1 MIGLVPGRSPLHR
14 AHPYTPLAA
23 AAGLFLV
30 VFAARSPGA
39 VWLVVAGAAVF
50 AAAGGVLG
58 AVLRPAALLALPTW
72 ALLTVLH
79 GLLGG
84 APHVTLGPLAL
95 SAGGVERALVFGGRL
110 AAILLA
116 FLTAL
121 ATVSPPRLV
130 EAMTARGVPFGRI
143 YLLVS
148 TLTVVPRLRARV
160 RQIVEAQQC
169 RGLRLGGS
177 PLARVRALG
186 PLVVPLVLSAL
197 AEVDEQALALDV
209 RGGAPS
215 GRRTALDP
223 PPDGVADRAVRWAV
237 LAVVLAAYAW
247 TFAGAAGR

>member
-1 MIGLVPGRSPLHR
+1 MIGFIPGRSPVHR
-14 AHPYTPLAA
+14 AHPYTPLAV
-23 AAGLFLV
+23 AAGLLLLA
-30 VFAARSPGA
+30 FAFRSPGA
-39 VWLVVAGAAVF
+39 VWLVVAGAIAF

-58 AVLRPAALLALPTW
+58 AVLRPAALLAIPTW
-72 ALLTVLH
+72 VLLTVLH

-84 APHVTLGPLAL
+84 PPHVALGPLTF
-95 SAGGVERALVFGGRL
+95 SVPGGERALVFGGRL

-121 ATVSPPRLV
+121 ATVSPGRLV
-130 EAMTARGVPFGRI
+130 EAMTARGVPFGRV

-160 RQIVEAQQC
+160 RQIVDAQQC

-209 RGGAPS
+209 RGGS
-215 GRRTALDP
+215 VTGRRTALDP
-223 PPDGVADRAVRWAV
+223 PEERVADRAVRWVAG
-237 LAVVLAAYAW
+237 AVVVAAYAMR
-247 TFAGAAGR
+247 FLGGGS

>member
-1 MIGLVPGRSPLHR
+1 MIGFRPGRSVLHR
-14 AHPYTPLAA
+14 AHPYTPLAV
-23 AAGLFLV
+23 AAGLLLLA
-30 VFAARSPGA
+30 FAVRSPAA
-39 VWLVVAGAAVF
+39 VWVVVLGAAAF

-84 APHVTLGPLAL
+84 APHVALGPVAF
-95 SAGGVERALVFGGRL
+95 SAPGVERALVFGGRL

-121 ATVSPPRLV
+121 TTVAPPRLV

-148 TLTVVPRLRARV
+148 TLTVVPRLRSRL
-160 RQIVEAQQC
+160 RQIVDAQQC
-169 RGLRLGGS
+169 RGLRIGGS
-177 PLARVRALG
+177 PLARARALG

-209 RGGAPS
+209 RGGTAT

-223 PPDGVADRAVRWAV
+223 PPDGALDRAVRWAV

-247 TFAGAAGR
+247 QFAGAGR